1 MRELALPLHVEQVEE
16 KPQAVVAGAKARAC
30 KRDAELPEVHH
41 AIVVHVK
48 HVEYVCS
55 HRLGQC
61 TQLRKS
67 ADEPVFGQGSM
78 V

>member
-48 HVEYVCS
+48 HVEDVCC